1 MQKRRLYFILV
12 TLFIGAYCFFSLQKE
27 KDQPTALS
35 KLDTKYIPS
44 EQFFLQRAFPD
55 ATVDLAAYTAALTDA
70 QLSANSRSNL
80 NDFPNDWQSEGPGN
94 LGARVNTIAVHPT
107 NDNIIFAGYSGG
119 GIFRTMNGGTT
130 WQPVFDDQLFLAIGD
145 LVFDPQDA
153 NTIYAGTG
161 DPNVSGFPF
170 LGDGLYR
177 STDLGE
183 NWEYIGLEEL
193 RIISKIIIHPTDN
206 QTIYVAAMGLP
217 FEPNTNKGLYKTTDG
232 GENWE
237 QVLFLG
243 GITGVIDVVF
253 DRENPEILYA
263 AGWDRLRNNQVSET
277 RGQGAKIH
285 RSMDGGDTWEQ
296 LTGGLPQ
303 DDQSRIGLA
312 TTSEGVVAV
321 YVDVSHNFQG
331 LYQTNDNGESWIR
344 LPSSEAENGFNEGI
358 FAGFGWYFAKVRVNP
373 TDDQDISILG
383 VPAFRTRNGGQ
394 DWEPINA
401 LSTVNVHSDVHDLV
415 FTSTGKMLM
424 GTDGGMYRFDEDGRN
439 WEDIEDI
446 PTTQIYRVAYN
457 PHEPQNYYA
466 GAQDNGTSSG
476 NAQELSNWEKIFGG
490 DGFQA
495 VFHPTDEDIFY
506 VEFQRGNIF
515 VTVDGASTFESATEG
530 IENNDRKNWDMQYI
544 MSPHDPNVLYTGT
557 QRVYISDVG
566 PIPKWR
572 VISPDLTNGETD
584 GLSQT
589 ISTLHQSALDEN
601 ILYVGTTD
609 GNIWRTMNGG
619 TNWSSLTGLPER
631 YFTEVIASA
640 DIRGNVFAT
649 ISGYRDNEN
658 TAHVYQS
665 EDNGLTWR
673 SIAGNLPPLA
683 INAMQVIPGY
693 EDKILFVGTDGGVYG
708 TINGGESWER
718 VGANMPIIAV
728 YDLEWN
734 RGENTLVAGTFARA
748 VMSYSLEGIVA
759 GDNLSSVDFK
769 TQEASSL
776 TVFPNPV
783 AGDLTLSFTNNRPNQ
798 PVVIS
803 IFTLDGKLIKQ
814 AAQRTAA
821 AVVWKVNVSDLPSG
835 NYLVKLDGEFFSFS
849 EQFVKI

>member
-1 MQKRRLYFILV
+1 MQKRRLYFLLA
-12 TLFIGAYCFFSLQKE
+12 TLFIGVYCFFSLPKE
-27 KDQPTALS
+27 KDQPTTLS
-35 KLDTKYIPS
+35 QLDTKYIPS

-55 ATVDLAAYTAALTDA
+55 VTVDMAAYTAALTDA
-70 QLSANSRSNL
+70 QFEANSRSSV

-94 LGARVNTIAVHPT
+94 LGARINTIAVHPT
-107 NDNIIFAGYSGG
+107 NDNIIFAGFSGG
-119 GIFRTMNGGTT
+119 GVFRTMNGGTT

-183 NWEYIGLEEL
+183 SWQFIGLEEQ

-263 AGWDRLRNNQVSET
+263 AGWDRLRNNQVSQT

-285 RSMDGGDTWEQ
+285 RSLNGGATWEQ

-312 TTSEGVVAV
+312 TTSDGVVAV

-331 LYQTNDNGESWIR
+331 LYQTKNNGESWIR
-344 LPSSEAENGFNEGI
+344 LPTSEEENGFNPGI
-358 FAGFGWYFAKVRVNP
+358 FGGFGWYFAKVRVNP

-383 VPAFRTRNGGQ
+383 VPAYRTRDGGQ
-394 DWEPINA
+394 NWTVINA
-401 LSTVNVHSDVHDLV
+401 LSTINVHSDVHDLV
-415 FTSTGKMLM
+415 FTSNSKMLM
-424 GTDGGMYRFDEDGRN
+424 GTDGGMYRFEVDGSD
-439 WEDIEDI
+439 WEDIENI
-446 PTTQIYRVAYN
+446 PATQIYRVAYN

-466 GAQDNGTSSG
+466 GAQDNGTSAG
-476 NAQELSNWEKIFGG
+476 NFQELSNWEKIGGG

-495 VFHPTDEDIFY
+495 VFHPTDENIFY
-506 VEFQRGNIF
+506 TESQRGNIR
-515 VTVDGASTFESATEG
+515 VTVDGGTSFESATVG
-530 IENNDRKNWDMQYI
+530 IAGNDRKNWDMQYI
-544 MSPHDPNVLYTGT
+544 MSPHDPNILFTGT
-557 QRVYISDVG
+557 QRVYKSDVG
-566 PIPKWR
+566 PIPQWE

-589 ISTLHQSALDEN
+589 ISTLHQSPLDGD

-609 GNIWRTMNGG
+609 GNMWRTRNGG
-619 TNWSSLTGLPER
+619 TSWEPLSGLPKR
-631 YFTEVIASA
+631 YFTEVVASA
-640 DIRGNVFAT
+640 DVRERVFAT
-649 ISGYRDNEN
+649 VSGYRDNEN
-658 TAHVYQS
+658 TSHVFQS
-665 EDNGLTWR
+665 NDNGETWE

-693 EDKILFVGTDGGVYG
+693 DDKILFVGTDGGVYG
-708 TINGGESWER
+708 TTDGGQIWER

-734 RGENTLVAGTFARA
+734 KGENTLVAGTFARS

-769 TQEASSL
+769 TQEAASL

-783 AGDLTLSFTNNRPNQ
+783 AGDLNLFFTNNQPNQ

-803 IFTLDGKLIKQ
+803 IFTLDGKLVKQ
-814 AAQRTAA
+814 AKQRTAA
-821 AVVWKVNVSDLPSG
+821 EITWKVNVSGLPSS
-835 NYLVKLDGEFFSFS
+835 NYLVKIEGEFFSFS